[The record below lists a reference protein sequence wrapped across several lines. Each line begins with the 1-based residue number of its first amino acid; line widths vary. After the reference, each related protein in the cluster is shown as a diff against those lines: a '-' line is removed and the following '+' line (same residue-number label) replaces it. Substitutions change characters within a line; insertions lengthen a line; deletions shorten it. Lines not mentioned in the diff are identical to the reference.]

1 MMKKMSIPTSKASL
15 VLFLCQII
23 SALDVPLDSKLLEEL
38 SQPPTITQQSP
49 KDYIVDPR
57 ENIVIQCEA
66 KGKPPPSFSWTR
78 NGTHFDIDKDAQVTM
93 KPNSGT
99 LVVNIMNG
107 GKAEAYE
114 GVYQCTARNERGAAI
129 SNNIVIRPSRSPLWT
144 KEKLEPNH
152 VREGDSLVLHCRP
165 PVGLPPP
172 IIFWM
177 DNAFQ
182 RLPQS
187 ERVSQGLNGD
197 LYFANV
203 QPEDTRE
210 DYICYARF
218 NHTQTIQQKQPI
230 SVKVFSMDSLNDT
243 IAANLSDTDIYGAK
257 PVTERPPVL
266 LTPTGSTSTKVEL
279 RGNVLLLECIAAG
292 LPTPVIRWIK
302 EGGELPANR
311 TFFEN
316 FKKTLKIID
325 VSEADSG
332 NYKCIARNTLGSVHH
347 VISVTVKAAP
357 YWITAP
363 RNLVLSPGED
373 GTLICRANGN
383 PKPSISWLANGVPIA
398 IAPED
403 PSRKV
408 DGDTIIFSHVQERS
422 SAVYQCNASNEY
434 GYLLANAFVNV
445 LAEPPRILTPANK
458 LYQVIADSPA
468 LLDCAYFG
476 SPKPEIEWFKGVKG
490 SILRGNEYVFHD
502 NGTLE
507 IPVAQKDSAGTY
519 TCVARNELGK
529 IQNEVQLEIK
539 DPTMIIKQPE
549 YKVIQRY
556 GQVSFECIIKH
567 DSTLLPTVIWLKDND
582 ELPDDERFLV
592 GKDNLTIMNVT
603 DKDDGTYT
611 CIVNT
616 TLDSVSASAV
626 LTVVAAPPTPAIIY
640 ARPNPPFDLE
650 LTGQLERSIE
660 LSWIPGD
667 ENNSPITNFVI
678 EYEDAL
684 HEPGVWHYQTEVSGT
699 QTTAQ
704 LKLSP
709 YVNYS
714 FRVIA
719 VNKIGRSQPSEPSEQ
734 YLTKSASPDEN
745 PANVQG
751 IGSEPDNLV
760 ITWEPL
766 KGFQSNGP
774 GLQYKVSW
782 RQKDVDD
789 EWTSVIVANV
799 SKYIV
804 SGTPTFVPYEVKV
817 QALNDLGYA
826 PEPSE
831 VIGHSGED
839 LPMVAPGNVQVH
851 VINSTLA
858 KVHWDPVPLKTVR
871 GHLQGYKVYYWK
883 VQSLSRRSRRHVEKK
898 ILTFRGNKTFGM
910 LPGLEPYSSYK
921 LNVRVVNGKGEGP
934 ASPDKVFKTP
944 EGVPSSPSFLKITN
958 PTLDSL
964 TLEWGSPTHPNGVL
978 TSYTLKFQ
986 PINNTHELGPLV
998 EIRIPANESSLILKN
1013 LNYSTR
1019 YKFYF
1024 NAQTSVGSGSQI
1036 TEEAVTIMDEAGI
1049 LRPAV
1054 GVGKGYSEILF
1065 ATSPVMHTVRPTFYK
1080 VQSLYPRIRN
1090 VTTAAA
1096 ETYANISWEY
1106 EGPDHAN
1113 FYVEYGVAGSK
1124 EDWKKEIVNG
1134 SRSFFVLKG
1143 LTPGTAYKVRV
1154 GAEGLSGFRSSED
1167 VFETGPAMA
1176 SRQVDIA
1183 TQGWFIG
1190 LMCAVALLILILLI
1204 VCFIRRNK
1212 GGKYPVKE
1220 KEDAHADPEIQ
1231 PMKEDDGTF
1240 GEYRSMSAWTGKKLD
1255 KEKKRKGSCANS
1267 PEADPV
1273 FTKAKS
1279 VRSDRSNFFRRS
1291 GDQYSS
1297 TRSETSYTRR
1307 RARQSSELTRV
1318 SSVSASLCQEE
1329 KRSDEW
1335 KYRHGSRHHASEQQI
1350 MGSEEGS
1357 DSQAGQPSP
1366 FQQPLS
1372 CNSIGGPLARQ
1383 HSSLQHWCS
1392 QTPDCSS
1399 DSEDTQSSCHRK
1411 VRPTTTTTHFS
1422 EYEKNSLMKSVILP
1436 ELATVLKDALTA
1448 ARQSITSVAQA
1459 RSHSVKHPRVPI
1471 AEVPLVPLEAS
1482 GRSSQTSESDHMD
1495 SLKDQTVSV
1504 KRKPEADKALEVES
1518 APEDGEMASESPTED
1533 PEEPDPLRRFDME
1546 NQNYLFE
1553 HIKRVLMLKSSKSEC
1568 TSEELLIPSEEG
1580 KVDNALPIHSAVED
1594 LVCRIWGNPEAKH
1607 EAPAV
1612 LHKLYPFPVD
1622 KVALWGTL
1630 PEVDRALVTG
1640 DSVLSVPANTDAL
1653 PKDPTDRKIE
1663 EAIKRSF
1670 KLVAAQ
1676 LGVSIYCTYA
1686 SKALLI
1692 WLEEERVRFKKK
1704 WVPSGAMQ
1712 RKRRLCKIAANFIHD
1727 AAEDSLTLTVKNVAC
1742 LTVAWRALWLRPW
1755 SSSQDLKCKL
1765 LSLPYTGG
1773 KLFGESLVQI
1783 MKDFSEHKHSSRQ
1796 MKKKSSVGSSSC
1808 SPHKCLSSL
1817 RSPPKFKGG
1826 KGKYKVSQSFHAK
1839 YEKTSHFQRG
1849 IRPSRGTF

>member
-1 MMKKMSIPTSKASL
+1 MLKKKNIAASKASL
-15 VLFLCQII
+15 VLFLCQMI
-23 SALDVPLDSKLLEEL
+23 SALDVPLDLL
-38 SQPPTITQQSP
+38 QPPTITQQSP

-78 NGTHFDIDKDAQVTM
+78 NGTHFDIDKDALVTM

-107 GKAEAYE
+107 GRAEAYE

-182 RLPQS
+182 KLPQS

-197 LYFANV
+197 LYFSNV
-203 QPEDTRE
+203 QPEDSRE

-257 PVTERPPVL
+257 SVTERQPVL

-383 PKPSISWLANGVPIA
+383 PKPNINWLANGVPIA

-490 SILRGNEYVFHD
+490 SILRGSEYIFHY

-507 IPVAQKDSAGTY
+507 IPVAQKDSSGTY

-529 IQNEVQLEIK
+529 IQNEVQLEVK

-567 DSTLLPTVIWLKDND
+567 DSTLLPTVTWLKDND

-626 LTVVAAPPTPAIIY
+626 LTVVA
-640 ARPNPPFDLE
+640 RPNPPFDLE

-678 EYEDAL
+678 EYEDGL
-684 HEPGVWHYQTEVSGT
+684 HEPGVWHYQTEVPGT
-699 QTTAQ
+699 QTTVQ

-719 VNKIGRSQPSEPSEQ
+719 VNEIGRSQPSEASEQ
-734 YLTKSASPDEN
+734 YLTKPASPDEN
-745 PANVQG
+745 PSNVQG

-760 ITWEPL
+760 ITWESL
-766 KGFQSNGP
+766 TGFQSNGP

-804 SGTPTFVPYEVKV
+804 SGTPTFVPYEIKV

-858 KVHWDPVPLKTVR
+858 KVHWDPVPLKSVR

-978 TSYTLKFQ
+978 TSYILKFQ

-1024 NAQTSVGSGSQI
+1024 NAQTSVGSGNQI
-1036 TEEAVTIMDEAGI
+1036 TEEAVTIMDE
-1049 LRPAV
+1049 
-1054 GVGKGYSEILF
+1054 
-1065 ATSPVMHTVRPTFYK
+1065 
-1080 VQSLYPRIRN
+1080 VQPLYPRIRN

-1106 EGPDHAN
+1106 EGPEHTI

-1154 GAEGLSGFRSSED
+1154 GAEGLSDFRSSED

-1240 GEYRSMSAWTGKKLD
+1240 GEYRSISAWTGRKLD

-1267 PEADPV
+1267 SEADPV

-1279 VRSDRSNFFRRS
+1279 VRSDRSSFFRRS
-1291 GDQYSS
+1291 GDQYFS
-1297 TRSETSYTRR
+1297 TRSDTSYKRR
-1307 RARQSSELTRV
+1307 KARQSSELTRV
-1318 SSVSASLCQEE
+1318 SSASASLCQEE

-1366 FQQPLS
+1366 FLQPLS
-1372 CNSIGGPLARQ
+1372 CNSVRGSLKRQ
-1383 HSSLQHWCS
+1383 QSLQHWFS
-1392 QTPDCSS
+1392 QSPDHSS
-1399 DSEDTQSSCHRK
+1399 DSEDAQISYHRK
-1411 VRPTTTTTHFS
+1411 VRPSATTTYFS
-1422 EYEKNSLMKSVILP
+1422 ESEKNSLMKSVILP
-1436 ELATVLKDALTA
+1436 ELATVLKNALTA

-1459 RSHSVKHPRVPI
+1459 RSHSVKRSRVPV
-1471 AEVPLVPLEAS
+1471 AEVPVVTLETTAS
-1482 GRSSQTSESDHMD
+1482 SSQTFESHHMD
-1495 SLKDQTVSV
+1495 SSKGQASS
-1504 KRKPEADKALEVES
+1504 RKENYKADKALEVES
-1518 APEDGEMASESPTED
+1518 SPEDEDVSSESPTED
-1533 PEEPDPLRRFDME
+1533 EEEGPDPVRKFDME
-1546 NQNYLFE
+1546 NQNFLFKC
-1553 HIKRVLMLKSSKSEC
+1553 IKKVLMLKYSKSEYA
-1568 TSEELLIPSEEG
+1568 SEELPVASEEV

-1607 EAPAV
+1607 EAPAL
-1612 LHKLYPFPVD
+1612 LHKLYPLPVD
-1622 KVALWGTL
+1622 KAVLWRNL
-1630 PEVDRALVTG
+1630 PKVDRALVT
-1640 DSVLSVPANTDAL
+1640 DASVLSVPANRDVF
-1653 PKDPTDRKIE
+1653 PKDPTDRKVE

-1676 LGVSIYCTYA
+1676 LGVSIYCTYT

-1692 WLEEERVRFKKK
+1692 WLEEERARCKKK
-1704 WVPSGAMQ
+1704 CASSGVMQ

-1727 AAEDSLTLTVKNVAC
+1727 AAEDSLRLTVKNMAC
-1742 LTVAWRALWLRPW
+1742 LIVAWRAIWLRPW
-1755 SSSQDLKCKL
+1755 TSSQDLKRKL

-1773 KLFGESLVQI
+1773 KLFGDSLVQV
-1783 MKDFSEHKHSSRQ
+1783 MKDFSERKCSLRQ
-1796 MKKKSSVGSSSC
+1796 LKKKSSVGSSSFYY
-1808 SPHKCLSSL
+1808 PHKCLSSFH
-1817 RSPPKFKGG
+1817 SPPKFKGQ
-1826 KGKYKVSQSFHAK
+1826 KGKYKASQLLHAR
-1839 YEKTSHFQRG
+1839 YERTSHFQRDT
-1849 IRPSRGTF
+1849 RSARGTF

>member
-1 MMKKMSIPTSKASL
+1 MQPKNMMKKKSTSASKASL
-15 VLFLCQII
+15 LLFLCQMI

-99 LVVNIMNG
+99 LVINIMNG

-129 SNNIVIRPSRSPLWT
+129 SNNIVIRSSRSPLWT
-144 KEKLEPNH
+144 KEKLEPNQ

-197 LYFANV
+197 LYFSNV

-230 SVKVFSMDSLNDT
+230 SVKV
-243 IAANLSDTDIYGAK
+243 LSAK
-257 PVTERPPVL
+257 PVTERQPIL
-266 LTPTGSTSTKVEL
+266 LTPTGSTSNKVEL

-332 NYKCIARNTLGSVHH
+332 NYKCIARNILGSTHH

-383 PKPSISWLANGVPIA
+383 PKPSISWLTNGVPIA

-408 DGDTIIFSHVQERS
+408 DGDTIIFSDVQERS

-458 LYQVIADSPA
+458 LYQVIANNPA

-507 IPVAQKDSAGTY
+507 IPLAQKDSTGTY

-529 IQNEVQLEIK
+529 IQNEVQLEVK

-549 YKVIQRY
+549 YKVIQRA
-556 GQVSFECIIKH
+556 GQVSFECTIKH
-567 DSTLLPTVIWLKDND
+567 DPTLIPTVIWLKDNG

-611 CIVNT
+611 CIINT

-667 ENNSPITNFVI
+667 ENNSPITNFLI
-678 EYEDAL
+678 EYEDGL
-684 HEPGVWHYQTEVSGT
+684 HEPGVWHYQTEVPGT
-699 QTTAQ
+699 QTTVQ

-719 VNKIGRSQPSEPSEQ
+719 VNEIGRSQPSEPSEQ
-734 YLTKSASPDEN
+734 YLTKAANPDEN
-745 PANVQG
+745 PSNVQG

-760 ITWEPL
+760 ITWESL

-782 RQKDVDD
+782 RQKDFDD

-804 SGTPTFVPYEVKV
+804 SGTPTFVPYEIKV

-851 VINSTLA
+851 VLNSTLA

-978 TSYTLKFQ
+978 TSYILKFQ

-1036 TEEAVTIMDEAGI
+1036 TEEAVTIMDE
-1049 LRPAV
+1049 
-1054 GVGKGYSEILF
+1054 
-1065 ATSPVMHTVRPTFYK
+1065 
-1080 VQSLYPRIRN
+1080 
-1090 VTTAAA
+1090 
-1096 ETYANISWEY
+1096 
-1106 EGPDHAN
+1106 
-1113 FYVEYGVAGSK
+1113 
-1124 EDWKKEIVNG
+1124 
-1134 SRSFFVLKG
+1134 
-1143 LTPGTAYKVRV
+1143 
-1154 GAEGLSGFRSSED
+1154 
-1167 VFETGPAMA
+1167 AMA

-1240 GEYRSMSAWTGKKLD
+1240 GEYSDAEDHKPLKKGSRTPSDRTVKKEDSDDSLVDYGEGVNGQFNEDGSFIGQYSGKKE
-1255 KEKKRKGSCANS
+1255 KEPAEGN
-1267 PEADPV
+1267 E
-1273 FTKAKS
+1273 
-1279 VRSDRSNFFRRS
+1279 
-1291 GDQYSS
+1291 
-1297 TRSETSYTRR
+1297 
-1307 RARQSSELTRV
+1307 SSE
-1318 SSVSASLCQEE
+1318 A
-1329 KRSDEW
+1329 
-1335 KYRHGSRHHASEQQI
+1335 
-1350 MGSEEGS
+1350 
-1357 DSQAGQPSP
+1357 PSP
-1366 FQQPLS
+1366 VNAM
-1372 CNSIGGPLARQ
+1372 NSF
-1383 HSSLQHWCS
+1383 
-1392 QTPDCSS
+1392 
-1399 DSEDTQSSCHRK
+1399 
-1411 VRPTTTTTHFS
+1411 V
-1422 EYEKNSLMKSVILP
+1422 
-1436 ELATVLKDALTA
+1436 
-1448 ARQSITSVAQA
+1448 
-1459 RSHSVKHPRVPI
+1459 
-1471 AEVPLVPLEAS
+1471 
-1482 GRSSQTSESDHMD
+1482 
-1495 SLKDQTVSV
+1495 
-1504 KRKPEADKALEVES
+1504 
-1518 APEDGEMASESPTED
+1518 
-1533 PEEPDPLRRFDME
+1533 
-1546 NQNYLFE
+1546 
-1553 HIKRVLMLKSSKSEC
+1553 
-1568 TSEELLIPSEEG
+1568 
-1580 KVDNALPIHSAVED
+1580 
-1594 LVCRIWGNPEAKH
+1594 
-1607 EAPAV
+1607 
-1612 LHKLYPFPVD
+1612 
-1622 KVALWGTL
+1622 
-1630 PEVDRALVTG
+1630 
-1640 DSVLSVPANTDAL
+1640 
-1653 PKDPTDRKIE
+1653 
-1663 EAIKRSF
+1663 
-1670 KLVAAQ
+1670 
-1676 LGVSIYCTYA
+1676 
-1686 SKALLI
+1686 
-1692 WLEEERVRFKKK
+1692 
-1704 WVPSGAMQ
+1704 
-1712 RKRRLCKIAANFIHD
+1712 
-1727 AAEDSLTLTVKNVAC
+1727 
-1742 LTVAWRALWLRPW
+1742 
-1755 SSSQDLKCKL
+1755 
-1765 LSLPYTGG
+1765 
-1773 KLFGESLVQI
+1773 
-1783 MKDFSEHKHSSRQ
+1783 
-1796 MKKKSSVGSSSC
+1796 
-1808 SPHKCLSSL
+1808 
-1817 RSPPKFKGG
+1817 
-1826 KGKYKVSQSFHAK
+1826 
-1839 YEKTSHFQRG
+1839 
-1849 IRPSRGTF
+1849 

>member
-1 MMKKMSIPTSKASL
+1 MMKMKSISASKASL
-15 VLFLCQII
+15 VFFLCQMI

-107 GKAEAYE
+107 VKAEAYE

-152 VREGDSLVLHCRP
+152 VREGDSLVLNCRP

-197 LYFANV
+197 LYFSNV

-266 LTPTGSTSTKVEL
+266 LTPTGSTSNKVEL

-316 FKKTLKIID
+316 FKKTLKIVD
-325 VSEADSG
+325 VSEADTG
-332 NYKCIARNTLGSVHH
+332 NYKCIARNTLGSTHH

-383 PKPSISWLANGVPIA
+383 PKPSISWLTNGVPIA

-408 DGDTIIFSHVQERS
+408 DGDTIIFSAVQERS

-468 LLDCAYFG
+468 LIDCAYFG

-507 IPVAQKDSAGTY
+507 IPVAQKDSTGTY
-519 TCVARNELGK
+519 TCVARNKLGK
-529 IQNEVQLEIK
+529 TQNEVQLEVK

-549 YKVIQRY
+549 YKVIQRSA
-556 GQVSFECIIKH
+556 QASFECVIKH
-567 DSTLLPTVIWLKDND
+567 DPTLMPTVIWLKDNN

-626 LTVVAAPPTPAIIY
+626 LTVVA
-640 ARPNPPFDLE
+640 RPNPPLDLE

-660 LSWIPGD
+660 LSWVPGE

-678 EYEDAL
+678 EYEDGL
-684 HEPGVWHYQTEVSGT
+684 HEPGVWHYQTEVPGS
-699 QTTAQ
+699 QTTVQ

-719 VNKIGRSQPSEPSEQ
+719 VNEIGRSQPSEPSEQ
-734 YLTKSASPDEN
+734 YLTKSANPDEN
-745 PANVQG
+745 PSNVQG

-760 ITWEPL
+760 ITWESL

-789 EWTSVIVANV
+789 EWTSVVVANV

-804 SGTPTFVPYEVKV
+804 SGTPTFVPYEIKV

-858 KVHWDPVPLKTVR
+858 KVHWDPVPLKSVR

-883 VQSLSRRSRRHVEKK
+883 VQSLSRRSKRHVEKK

-978 TSYTLKFQ
+978 TSYILKFQ

-1024 NAQTSVGSGSQI
+1024 NAQTSVGSGSPI
-1036 TEEAVTIMDEAGI
+1036 TEEAVTIMDE
-1049 LRPAV
+1049 
-1054 GVGKGYSEILF
+1054 
-1065 ATSPVMHTVRPTFYK
+1065 
-1080 VQSLYPRIRN
+1080 
-1090 VTTAAA
+1090 
-1096 ETYANISWEY
+1096 
-1106 EGPDHAN
+1106 
-1113 FYVEYGVAGSK
+1113 
-1124 EDWKKEIVNG
+1124 
-1134 SRSFFVLKG
+1134 
-1143 LTPGTAYKVRV
+1143 
-1154 GAEGLSGFRSSED
+1154 
-1167 VFETGPAMA
+1167 AMA

-1240 GEYRSMSAWTGKKLD
+1240 GEYSDAEDHKPLKKGSRTPSDRTVKKEDSDDSLVDYGEGVNGQFNEDGSFIGQYSGKKE
-1255 KEKKRKGSCANS
+1255 KEPAEGN
-1267 PEADPV
+1267 E
-1273 FTKAKS
+1273 
-1279 VRSDRSNFFRRS
+1279 
-1291 GDQYSS
+1291 
-1297 TRSETSYTRR
+1297 
-1307 RARQSSELTRV
+1307 SSE
-1318 SSVSASLCQEE
+1318 A
-1329 KRSDEW
+1329 
-1335 KYRHGSRHHASEQQI
+1335 
-1350 MGSEEGS
+1350 
-1357 DSQAGQPSP
+1357 PSP
-1366 FQQPLS
+1366 VNAM
-1372 CNSIGGPLARQ
+1372 NSF
-1383 HSSLQHWCS
+1383 
-1392 QTPDCSS
+1392 
-1399 DSEDTQSSCHRK
+1399 
-1411 VRPTTTTTHFS
+1411 V
-1422 EYEKNSLMKSVILP
+1422 
-1436 ELATVLKDALTA
+1436 
-1448 ARQSITSVAQA
+1448 
-1459 RSHSVKHPRVPI
+1459 
-1471 AEVPLVPLEAS
+1471 
-1482 GRSSQTSESDHMD
+1482 
-1495 SLKDQTVSV
+1495 
-1504 KRKPEADKALEVES
+1504 
-1518 APEDGEMASESPTED
+1518 
-1533 PEEPDPLRRFDME
+1533 
-1546 NQNYLFE
+1546 
-1553 HIKRVLMLKSSKSEC
+1553 
-1568 TSEELLIPSEEG
+1568 
-1580 KVDNALPIHSAVED
+1580 
-1594 LVCRIWGNPEAKH
+1594 
-1607 EAPAV
+1607 
-1612 LHKLYPFPVD
+1612 
-1622 KVALWGTL
+1622 
-1630 PEVDRALVTG
+1630 
-1640 DSVLSVPANTDAL
+1640 
-1653 PKDPTDRKIE
+1653 
-1663 EAIKRSF
+1663 
-1670 KLVAAQ
+1670 
-1676 LGVSIYCTYA
+1676 
-1686 SKALLI
+1686 
-1692 WLEEERVRFKKK
+1692 
-1704 WVPSGAMQ
+1704 
-1712 RKRRLCKIAANFIHD
+1712 
-1727 AAEDSLTLTVKNVAC
+1727 
-1742 LTVAWRALWLRPW
+1742 
-1755 SSSQDLKCKL
+1755 
-1765 LSLPYTGG
+1765 
-1773 KLFGESLVQI
+1773 
-1783 MKDFSEHKHSSRQ
+1783 
-1796 MKKKSSVGSSSC
+1796 
-1808 SPHKCLSSL
+1808 
-1817 RSPPKFKGG
+1817 
-1826 KGKYKVSQSFHAK
+1826 
-1839 YEKTSHFQRG
+1839 
-1849 IRPSRGTF
+1849 

>member
-1 MMKKMSIPTSKASL
+1 
-15 VLFLCQII
+15 
-23 SALDVPLDSKLLEEL
+23 
-38 SQPPTITQQSP
+38 
-49 KDYIVDPR
+49 
-57 ENIVIQCEA
+57 
-66 KGKPPPSFSWTR
+66 
-78 NGTHFDIDKDAQVTM
+78 M

-99 LVVNIMNG
+99 LVINIMNG

-144 KEKLEPNH
+144 KEKLEPNQ

-197 LYFANV
+197 LYFSNV

-230 SVKVFSMDSLNDT
+230 SVKVFST
-243 IAANLSDTDIYGAK
+243 K
-257 PVTERPPVL
+257 PVTERPPIL
-266 LTPTGSTSTKVEL
+266 LTPTGTTSNKVEL

-311 TFFEN
+311 TLFEN

-332 NYKCIARNTLGSVHH
+332 NYKCIARNILGSTHH

-408 DGDTIIFSHVQERS
+408 DGDTIIFSAVQERS

-458 LYQVIADSPA
+458 LYQVILDSPA
-468 LLDCAYFG
+468 LIDCAYFG

-507 IPVAQKDSAGTY
+507 IPVAQKDSTGTY

-529 IQNEVQLEIK
+529 IQNEVQLEVK

-556 GQVSFECIIKH
+556 GHVSFECIIKH
-567 DSTLLPTVIWLKDND
+567 DSTLIPTVIWLKDND

-667 ENNSPITNFVI
+667 ENNSPITSFVI
-678 EYEDAL
+678 EYEDGL
-684 HEPGVWHYQTEVSGT
+684 HEPGVWHYQTEVPGS
-699 QTTAQ
+699 QTTVQ

-719 VNKIGRSQPSEPSEQ
+719 VNEIGRSQPSEPSEQ
-734 YLTKSASPDEN
+734 YLTKSANPDEN
-745 PANVQG
+745 PSNVQG

-760 ITWEPL
+760 ITWESL

-789 EWTSVIVANV
+789 EWTSVVVANV

-804 SGTPTFVPYEVKV
+804 SGTPTFVPYEIKV

-858 KVHWDPVPLKTVR
+858 KVHWDPVPLKSVR

-883 VQSLSRRSRRHVEKK
+883 VQSLSRRSKRHIEKK

-978 TSYTLKFQ
+978 ISYILKFQ

-1049 LRPAV
+1049 PRPAV
-1054 GVGKGYSEILF
+1054 GAG
-1065 ATSPVMHTVRPTFYK
+1065 K
-1080 VQSLYPRIRN
+1080 VQPLYPRIRN

-1113 FYVEYGVAGSK
+1113 FYVEYGVAG
-1124 EDWKKEIVNG
+1124 
-1134 SRSFFVLKG
+1134 
-1143 LTPGTAYKVRV
+1143 T
-1154 GAEGLSGFRSSED
+1154 
-1167 VFETGPAMA
+1167 MA

-1240 GEYRSMSAWTGKKLD
+1240 GEYSDAEDHKPLKKGSRTPSDRTVKKEDSDDSLVDYGEGVNGQFNEDGSFIGQYSGKKE
-1255 KEKKRKGSCANS
+1255 KEPAEGN
-1267 PEADPV
+1267 E
-1273 FTKAKS
+1273 
-1279 VRSDRSNFFRRS
+1279 
-1291 GDQYSS
+1291 
-1297 TRSETSYTRR
+1297 
-1307 RARQSSELTRV
+1307 SSE
-1318 SSVSASLCQEE
+1318 A
-1329 KRSDEW
+1329 
-1335 KYRHGSRHHASEQQI
+1335 
-1350 MGSEEGS
+1350 
-1357 DSQAGQPSP
+1357 PSP
-1366 FQQPLS
+1366 VNAM
-1372 CNSIGGPLARQ
+1372 NSF
-1383 HSSLQHWCS
+1383 
-1392 QTPDCSS
+1392 
-1399 DSEDTQSSCHRK
+1399 
-1411 VRPTTTTTHFS
+1411 V
-1422 EYEKNSLMKSVILP
+1422 
-1436 ELATVLKDALTA
+1436 
-1448 ARQSITSVAQA
+1448 
-1459 RSHSVKHPRVPI
+1459 
-1471 AEVPLVPLEAS
+1471 
-1482 GRSSQTSESDHMD
+1482 
-1495 SLKDQTVSV
+1495 
-1504 KRKPEADKALEVES
+1504 
-1518 APEDGEMASESPTED
+1518 
-1533 PEEPDPLRRFDME
+1533 
-1546 NQNYLFE
+1546 
-1553 HIKRVLMLKSSKSEC
+1553 
-1568 TSEELLIPSEEG
+1568 
-1580 KVDNALPIHSAVED
+1580 
-1594 LVCRIWGNPEAKH
+1594 
-1607 EAPAV
+1607 
-1612 LHKLYPFPVD
+1612 
-1622 KVALWGTL
+1622 
-1630 PEVDRALVTG
+1630 
-1640 DSVLSVPANTDAL
+1640 
-1653 PKDPTDRKIE
+1653 
-1663 EAIKRSF
+1663 
-1670 KLVAAQ
+1670 
-1676 LGVSIYCTYA
+1676 
-1686 SKALLI
+1686 
-1692 WLEEERVRFKKK
+1692 
-1704 WVPSGAMQ
+1704 
-1712 RKRRLCKIAANFIHD
+1712 
-1727 AAEDSLTLTVKNVAC
+1727 
-1742 LTVAWRALWLRPW
+1742 
-1755 SSSQDLKCKL
+1755 
-1765 LSLPYTGG
+1765 
-1773 KLFGESLVQI
+1773 
-1783 MKDFSEHKHSSRQ
+1783 
-1796 MKKKSSVGSSSC
+1796 
-1808 SPHKCLSSL
+1808 
-1817 RSPPKFKGG
+1817 
-1826 KGKYKVSQSFHAK
+1826 
-1839 YEKTSHFQRG
+1839 
-1849 IRPSRGTF
+1849 

>member
-1 MMKKMSIPTSKASL
+1 MMKKMSISTSKTSL

-99 LVVNIMNG
+99 LVINIMNG

-197 LYFANV
+197 LYFSNV

-257 PVTERPPVL
+257 PVTERQPVL

-332 NYKCIARNTLGSVHH
+332 NYKCIARNALGSVHH

-507 IPVAQKDSAGTY
+507 IPVAQKNNAGTY

-567 DSTLLPTVIWLKDND
+567 DSTLLPTVTWLKDND

-650 LTGQLERSIE
+650 LTGQLERSID

-667 ENNSPITNFVI
+667 ENNSPITSFVI
-678 EYEDAL
+678 EFEDAL
-684 HEPGVWHYQTEVSGT
+684 HEPGVWRYQTEVPGS

-719 VNKIGRSQPSEPSEQ
+719 VNRIGRSQPSEPSEQ

-858 KVHWDPVPLKTVR
+858 KVHWDPVPLKSVR
-871 GHLQGYKVYYWK
+871 GHLQGYKIYYWK
-883 VQSLSRRSRRHVEKK
+883 VQSLSRRSRRHIEKK

-1036 TEEAVTIMDEAGI
+1036 TEEAVTIMDEA
-1049 LRPAV
+1049 
-1054 GVGKGYSEILF
+1054 
-1065 ATSPVMHTVRPTFYK
+1065 
-1080 VQSLYPRIRN
+1080 
-1090 VTTAAA
+1090 
-1096 ETYANISWEY
+1096 
-1106 EGPDHAN
+1106 
-1113 FYVEYGVAGSK
+1113 
-1124 EDWKKEIVNG
+1124 
-1134 SRSFFVLKG
+1134 
-1143 LTPGTAYKVRV
+1143 
-1154 GAEGLSGFRSSED
+1154 
-1167 VFETGPAMA
+1167 MA

-1255 KEKKRKGSCANS
+1255 KEKKTKGSCANS
-1267 PEADPV
+1267 PEANSV

-1329 KRSDEW
+1329 KRSDKW
-1335 KYRHGSRHHASEQQI
+1335 KYRHGSRHHASEQHI

-1372 CNSIGGPLARQ
+1372 CNSIGGLLARQ

-1399 DSEDTQSSCHRK
+1399 DSDGTQSSCHRK
-1411 VRPTTTTTHFS
+1411 VRPSTPTHFS
-1422 EYEKNSLMKSVILP
+1422 ESEKNSLMKSVILP

-1482 GRSSQTSESDHMD
+1482 GSSSQTSEFDHMD
-1495 SLKDQTVSV
+1495 SLKDHTASG
-1504 KRKPEADKALEVES
+1504 KEKPEAGKALEVES
-1518 APEDGEMASESPTED
+1518 APEDGEVASESPTED
-1533 PEEPDPLRRFDME
+1533 PEGPDPLRKFDME

-1568 TSEELLIPSEEG
+1568 ASEELFIPSEED

-1594 LVCRIWGNPEAKH
+1594 LVCRIWGNPEGKH
-1607 EAPAV
+1607 EAPPV
-1612 LHKLYPFPVD
+1612 LRKLYPFPVD
-1622 KVALWGTL
+1622 KAASWGTL
-1630 PEVDRALVTG
+1630 PEVDRVLVTG
-1640 DSVLSVPANTDAL
+1640 NSVLSVPDNTDAL

-1692 WLEEERVRFKKK
+1692 WLEEERARFKKK

-1712 RKRRLCKIAANFIHD
+1712 RKHRLCKIAANFIHD
-1727 AAEDSLTLTVKNVAC
+1727 AAEDSLRLTVKNVAC

-1755 SSSQDLKCKL
+1755 SSSLDLKCKL

-1783 MKDFSEHKHSSRQ
+1783 MKDLSEHKHCLRQ
-1796 MKKKSSVGSSSC
+1796 RKKKSSAGSSSC
-1808 SPHKCLSSL
+1808 SPHKCVNSL

-1839 YEKTSHFQRG
+1839 YEKTSHFQRD

>member
-1 MMKKMSIPTSKASL
+1 MQPKIMMRKKSISASKASL
-15 VLFLCQII
+15 VLFLCQMI
-23 SALDVPLDSKLLEEL
+23 SALDVPLDL

-99 LVVNIMNG
+99 LVINIMNG

-144 KEKLEPNH
+144 KERLEPNH

-197 LYFANV
+197 LYFSNV

-230 SVKVFSMDSLNDT
+230 SVKVYSMDSLNDT

-257 PVTERPPVL
+257 PVTERQPVL

-292 LPTPVIRWIK
+292 VPTPVIRWIK

-316 FKKTLKIID
+316 FEKTLKIID

-332 NYKCIARNTLGSVHH
+332 NYKCIARNILGSAHH

-383 PKPSISWLANGVPIA
+383 PKPNISWLANGVPIA

-445 LAEPPRILTPANK
+445 LAEPPRILTTANK

-490 SILRGNEYVFHD
+490 SILRGNEYIFHD

-507 IPVAQKDSAGTY
+507 IPVAQKDSTGTY

-529 IQNEVQLEIK
+529 IQNEVHLEVK
-539 DPTMIIKQPE
+539 DATMIIKQPE

-567 DSTLLPTVIWLKDND
+567 DSTLLPTIIWLKDND
-582 ELPDDERFLV
+582 ALPDDERFLV

-626 LTVVAAPPTPAIIY
+626 LTVVA
-640 ARPNPPFDLE
+640 RPNPPFDLE
-650 LTGQLERSIE
+650 LTGQLERSVE

-678 EYEDAL
+678 EYEDGL
-684 HEPGVWHYQTEVSGT
+684 HEPGVWHYQTEVPGT
-699 QTTAQ
+699 QTTVQ

-719 VNKIGRSQPSEPSEQ
+719 VNEIGRSQPSEPSEQ
-734 YLTKSASPDEN
+734 YLTKSANPDEN
-745 PANVQG
+745 PSNVQG

-760 ITWEPL
+760 ITWESL

-804 SGTPTFVPYEVKV
+804 SGTPTFVPYEIKV

-934 ASPDKVFKTP
+934 ASPDKIFKTP

-978 TSYTLKFQ
+978 ISYILKFQ

-998 EIRIPANESSLILKN
+998 EIRIPANESSMILKN

-1036 TEEAVTIMDEAGI
+1036 TEEAVTIMDE
-1049 LRPAV
+1049 
-1054 GVGKGYSEILF
+1054 GK
-1065 ATSPVMHTVRPTFYK
+1065 M
-1080 VQSLYPRIRN
+1080 
-1090 VTTAAA
+1090 
-1096 ETYANISWEY
+1096 
-1106 EGPDHAN
+1106 
-1113 FYVEYGVAGSK
+1113 
-1124 EDWKKEIVNG
+1124 
-1134 SRSFFVLKG
+1134 
-1143 LTPGTAYKVRV
+1143 
-1154 GAEGLSGFRSSED
+1154 
-1167 VFETGPAMA
+1167 AMA

-1240 GEYRSMSAWTGKKLD
+1240 GEYSDTEDHKPLKKGSRTPSDRTVKKEDSDDSLVDYGEGVNGQFNEDGSFIGQYSGKKE
-1255 KEKKRKGSCANS
+1255 KEPAEGN
-1267 PEADPV
+1267 E
-1273 FTKAKS
+1273 
-1279 VRSDRSNFFRRS
+1279 
-1291 GDQYSS
+1291 
-1297 TRSETSYTRR
+1297 
-1307 RARQSSELTRV
+1307 SSE
-1318 SSVSASLCQEE
+1318 A
-1329 KRSDEW
+1329 
-1335 KYRHGSRHHASEQQI
+1335 
-1350 MGSEEGS
+1350 
-1357 DSQAGQPSP
+1357 PSP
-1366 FQQPLS
+1366 VNAM
-1372 CNSIGGPLARQ
+1372 NSF
-1383 HSSLQHWCS
+1383 
-1392 QTPDCSS
+1392 
-1399 DSEDTQSSCHRK
+1399 
-1411 VRPTTTTTHFS
+1411 V
-1422 EYEKNSLMKSVILP
+1422 
-1436 ELATVLKDALTA
+1436 
-1448 ARQSITSVAQA
+1448 
-1459 RSHSVKHPRVPI
+1459 
-1471 AEVPLVPLEAS
+1471 
-1482 GRSSQTSESDHMD
+1482 
-1495 SLKDQTVSV
+1495 
-1504 KRKPEADKALEVES
+1504 
-1518 APEDGEMASESPTED
+1518 
-1533 PEEPDPLRRFDME
+1533 
-1546 NQNYLFE
+1546 
-1553 HIKRVLMLKSSKSEC
+1553 
-1568 TSEELLIPSEEG
+1568 
-1580 KVDNALPIHSAVED
+1580 
-1594 LVCRIWGNPEAKH
+1594 
-1607 EAPAV
+1607 
-1612 LHKLYPFPVD
+1612 
-1622 KVALWGTL
+1622 
-1630 PEVDRALVTG
+1630 
-1640 DSVLSVPANTDAL
+1640 
-1653 PKDPTDRKIE
+1653 
-1663 EAIKRSF
+1663 
-1670 KLVAAQ
+1670 
-1676 LGVSIYCTYA
+1676 
-1686 SKALLI
+1686 
-1692 WLEEERVRFKKK
+1692 
-1704 WVPSGAMQ
+1704 
-1712 RKRRLCKIAANFIHD
+1712 
-1727 AAEDSLTLTVKNVAC
+1727 
-1742 LTVAWRALWLRPW
+1742 
-1755 SSSQDLKCKL
+1755 
-1765 LSLPYTGG
+1765 
-1773 KLFGESLVQI
+1773 
-1783 MKDFSEHKHSSRQ
+1783 
-1796 MKKKSSVGSSSC
+1796 
-1808 SPHKCLSSL
+1808 
-1817 RSPPKFKGG
+1817 
-1826 KGKYKVSQSFHAK
+1826 
-1839 YEKTSHFQRG
+1839 
-1849 IRPSRGTF
+1849 

>member
-1 MMKKMSIPTSKASL
+1 MMKKKSISASKASL
-15 VLFLCQII
+15 VLFLCQMI
-23 SALDVPLDSKLLEEL
+23 SALDVPLDL

-99 LVVNIMNG
+99 LVINIMNG

-144 KEKLEPNH
+144 KEKLEPNQ

-197 LYFANV
+197 LYFSNV

-230 SVKVFSMDSLNDT
+230 SVKVFST
-243 IAANLSDTDIYGAK
+243 K
-257 PVTERPPVL
+257 PVTERQPIL

-316 FKKTLKIID
+316 FKKTLKIVD

-332 NYKCIARNTLGSVHH
+332 NYKCIARNILGSAHH

-383 PKPSISWLANGVPIA
+383 PKPNISWLANGVPIA

-490 SILRGNEYVFHD
+490 SILSGSEYVFHD

-507 IPVAQKDSAGTY
+507 IPVAQKDSTGTY

-529 IQNEVQLEIK
+529 IQNEVQLEVK

-626 LTVVAAPPTPAIIY
+626 LTVVA
-640 ARPNPPFDLE
+640 RPNPPFDLE
-650 LTGQLERSIE
+650 LTGQLERSVE

-678 EYEDAL
+678 EYEDGL
-684 HEPGVWHYQTEVSGT
+684 HEPGVWHYQTEVPGT
-699 QTTAQ
+699 QTTVQ

-719 VNKIGRSQPSEPSEQ
+719 VNEIGRSQPSEPSEQ
-734 YLTKSASPDEN
+734 YLTKSANPDEN
-745 PANVQG
+745 PSNVQG

-760 ITWEPL
+760 ITWESL

-804 SGTPTFVPYEVKV
+804 SGTPTFVPYEIKV

-978 TSYTLKFQ
+978 TSYILKFQ

-1036 TEEAVTIMDEAGI
+1036 TEEAVTIMDE
-1049 LRPAV
+1049 
-1054 GVGKGYSEILF
+1054 GK
-1065 ATSPVMHTVRPTFYK
+1065 M
-1080 VQSLYPRIRN
+1080 
-1090 VTTAAA
+1090 
-1096 ETYANISWEY
+1096 
-1106 EGPDHAN
+1106 
-1113 FYVEYGVAGSK
+1113 
-1124 EDWKKEIVNG
+1124 
-1134 SRSFFVLKG
+1134 
-1143 LTPGTAYKVRV
+1143 
-1154 GAEGLSGFRSSED
+1154 
-1167 VFETGPAMA
+1167 AMA

-1240 GEYRSMSAWTGKKLD
+1240 GEYSDAEDHKPLKKGSRTPSDRTVKKEDSDDSLVDYGEGVNGQFNEDGSFIGQYSGKKE
-1255 KEKKRKGSCANS
+1255 KEPAEGN
-1267 PEADPV
+1267 E
-1273 FTKAKS
+1273 
-1279 VRSDRSNFFRRS
+1279 
-1291 GDQYSS
+1291 
-1297 TRSETSYTRR
+1297 
-1307 RARQSSELTRV
+1307 SSE
-1318 SSVSASLCQEE
+1318 A
-1329 KRSDEW
+1329 
-1335 KYRHGSRHHASEQQI
+1335 
-1350 MGSEEGS
+1350 
-1357 DSQAGQPSP
+1357 PSP
-1366 FQQPLS
+1366 VNAM
-1372 CNSIGGPLARQ
+1372 NSF
-1383 HSSLQHWCS
+1383 
-1392 QTPDCSS
+1392 
-1399 DSEDTQSSCHRK
+1399 
-1411 VRPTTTTTHFS
+1411 V
-1422 EYEKNSLMKSVILP
+1422 
-1436 ELATVLKDALTA
+1436 
-1448 ARQSITSVAQA
+1448 
-1459 RSHSVKHPRVPI
+1459 
-1471 AEVPLVPLEAS
+1471 
-1482 GRSSQTSESDHMD
+1482 
-1495 SLKDQTVSV
+1495 
-1504 KRKPEADKALEVES
+1504 
-1518 APEDGEMASESPTED
+1518 
-1533 PEEPDPLRRFDME
+1533 
-1546 NQNYLFE
+1546 
-1553 HIKRVLMLKSSKSEC
+1553 
-1568 TSEELLIPSEEG
+1568 
-1580 KVDNALPIHSAVED
+1580 
-1594 LVCRIWGNPEAKH
+1594 
-1607 EAPAV
+1607 
-1612 LHKLYPFPVD
+1612 
-1622 KVALWGTL
+1622 
-1630 PEVDRALVTG
+1630 
-1640 DSVLSVPANTDAL
+1640 
-1653 PKDPTDRKIE
+1653 
-1663 EAIKRSF
+1663 
-1670 KLVAAQ
+1670 
-1676 LGVSIYCTYA
+1676 
-1686 SKALLI
+1686 
-1692 WLEEERVRFKKK
+1692 
-1704 WVPSGAMQ
+1704 
-1712 RKRRLCKIAANFIHD
+1712 
-1727 AAEDSLTLTVKNVAC
+1727 
-1742 LTVAWRALWLRPW
+1742 
-1755 SSSQDLKCKL
+1755 
-1765 LSLPYTGG
+1765 
-1773 KLFGESLVQI
+1773 
-1783 MKDFSEHKHSSRQ
+1783 
-1796 MKKKSSVGSSSC
+1796 
-1808 SPHKCLSSL
+1808 
-1817 RSPPKFKGG
+1817 
-1826 KGKYKVSQSFHAK
+1826 
-1839 YEKTSHFQRG
+1839 
-1849 IRPSRGTF
+1849 

>member
-1 MMKKMSIPTSKASL
+1 MMKRKSISASKAS
-15 VLFLCQII
+15 VVFFLCQMI

-107 GKAEAYE
+107 VKAEAYE

-197 LYFANV
+197 LYFSNV

-266 LTPTGSTSTKVEL
+266 LTPTGSTSNKVEL

-332 NYKCIARNTLGSVHH
+332 NYKCIARNILGSIHH

-383 PKPSISWLANGVPIA
+383 PKPSISWLTNGVPIA

-408 DGDTIIFSHVQERS
+408 DGDTIIFSAVQERS

-468 LLDCAYFG
+468 LIDCAYFG

-490 SILRGNEYVFHD
+490 SILRGSEYVFHD

-507 IPVAQKDSAGTY
+507 IPVAQKDSTGTY
-519 TCVARNELGK
+519 TCVARNKLGK
-529 IQNEVQLEIK
+529 TQNEVQLEVK

-549 YKVIQRY
+549 YKVIQRSA
-556 GQVSFECIIKH
+556 QASFECVIKH
-567 DSTLLPTVIWLKDND
+567 DPTLIPTVRWLKDND

-626 LTVVAAPPTPAIIY
+626 LTVVA
-640 ARPNPPFDLE
+640 RPNPPLDLE

-660 LSWIPGD
+660 LSWVPGE

-678 EYEDAL
+678 EYEDGL
-684 HEPGVWHYQTEVSGT
+684 HEPGVWHYQTEVPGS
-699 QTTAQ
+699 QTTVQ

-719 VNKIGRSQPSEPSEQ
+719 VNEIGRSQPSEPSEQ
-734 YLTKSASPDEN
+734 YLTKSANPDEN
-745 PANVQG
+745 PSNVQG

-760 ITWEPL
+760 ITWESL

-789 EWTSVIVANV
+789 EWTSVVVANV

-804 SGTPTFVPYEVKV
+804 SGTPTFVPYEIKV

-858 KVHWDPVPLKTVR
+858 KVHWDPVPLKSVR
-871 GHLQGYKVYYWK
+871 GHLQGYKIYYWK
-883 VQSLSRRSRRHVEKK
+883 IQSLSRRIKRHVEKK

-978 TSYTLKFQ
+978 TSYILKFQ

-1054 GVGKGYSEILF
+1054 GAGKGYSETLF

-1080 VQSLYPRIRN
+1080 VQPLYPRIRN

-1167 VFETGPAMA
+1167 LFETGPAMA

-1240 GEYRSMSAWTGKKLD
+1240 GEYRSMSAWTGKKMD
-1255 KEKKRKGSCANS
+1255 KEKKRKGSCAS
-1267 PEADPV
+1267 SSEADPV

-1291 GDQYSS
+1291 GDQYSNI
-1297 TRSETSYTRR
+1297 RSETSCSSRK
-1307 RARQSSELTRV
+1307 ARQSSELRRAN
-1318 SSVSASLCQEE
+1318 SVSAYLCQEE
-1329 KRSDEW
+1329 KRSDKW
-1335 KYRHGSRHHASEQQI
+1335 KCRHGSRRHASEQQI
-1350 MGSEEGS
+1350 MGLDEGS
-1357 DSQAGQPSP
+1357 NSLAGHPPP
-1366 FQQPLS
+1366 FHQHLS
-1372 CNSIGGPLARQ
+1372 CNSIHGSLARQ
-1383 HSSLQHWCS
+1383 HSSLQHRFS
-1392 QTPDCSS
+1392 QTPDYSS
-1399 DSEDTQSSCHRK
+1399 DSEDTQSSSHRK
-1411 VRPTTTTTHFS
+1411 VRPSATTNFS
-1422 EYEKNSLMKSVILP
+1422 ESEKNSLIKSVILP

-1448 ARQSITSVAQA
+1448 ARQSITSVAQT
-1459 RSHSVKHPRVPI
+1459 RSHTVKHPRIPI
-1471 AEVPLVPLEAS
+1471 TEVPVVPLEATGS
-1482 GRSSQTSESDHMD
+1482 SSQTFESDYMEC
-1495 SLKDQTVSV
+1495 LKDQATS
-1504 KRKPEADKALEVES
+1504 KKEKIEAYKALEVDS
-1518 APEDGEMASESPTED
+1518 STEDEEVSSESPTEV
-1533 PEEPDPLRRFDME
+1533 EEGPDAVRKFGME
-1546 NQNYLFE
+1546 HQSYLFK
-1553 HIKRVLMLKSSKSEC
+1553 HIKRVLMLKTSKGEC
-1568 TSEELLIPSEEG
+1568 PSEEMPILSEEG
-1580 KVDNALPIHSAVED
+1580 NIDNALPIHSTVEN
-1594 LVCRIWGNPEAKH
+1594 LICRIWGNPEAKH
-1607 EAPAV
+1607 EAPEI
-1612 LHKLYPFPVD
+1612 LRKLYPLPVD
-1622 KVALWGTL
+1622 KATLWGTL
-1630 PEVDRALVTG
+1630 PKVDRTLITG
-1640 DSVLSVPANTDAL
+1640 DSVLSKPANMDAL
-1653 PKDPTDRKIE
+1653 PKDLTDRKIE
-1663 EAIKRSF
+1663 EEIKRSF

-1686 SKALLI
+1686 SRALLV
-1692 WLEEERVRFKKK
+1692 WLEEEQARVKRK
-1704 WVPSGAMQ
+1704 WVPSGAIQ
-1712 RKRRLCKIAANFIHD
+1712 RKRRLCKLAANFIHD
-1727 AAEDSLTLTVKNVAC
+1727 AAEDSLRLTVKNMAC
-1742 LTVAWRALWLRPW
+1742 LTVAWRAIWLRPW
-1755 SSSQDLKCKL
+1755 TSSLDLRCQL

-1783 MKDFSEHKHSSRQ
+1783 MKDFAEQKHSLHQ
-1796 MKKKSSVGSSSC
+1796 MKKKRSFDHSFSY
-1808 SPHKCLSSL
+1808 PHKSLSSL

-1826 KGKYKVSQSFHAK
+1826 KGKYKVSQSFHSSC
-1839 YEKTSHFQRG
+1839 ERTSRLQRDT
-1849 IRPSRGTF
+1849 RPSRGTF

>member
-1 MMKKMSIPTSKASL
+1 MQPKIMMKKKSVSASKASL
-15 VLFLCQII
+15 VLFLCQMI
-23 SALDVPLDSKLLEEL
+23 SALDVPLDL

-99 LVVNIMNG
+99 LVINIMNG

-144 KEKLEPNH
+144 KERLEPNH

-197 LYFANV
+197 LYFSNV

-230 SVKVFSMDSLNDT
+230 SVKVFST
-243 IAANLSDTDIYGAK
+243 K
-257 PVTERPPVL
+257 PVTERQPVL

-332 NYKCIARNTLGSVHH
+332 NYKCIARNILGSAHH

-383 PKPSISWLANGVPIA
+383 PKPNISWLANGVPIA

-445 LAEPPRILTPANK
+445 LAEPPRILTTTNK

-490 SILRGNEYVFHD
+490 SILRGNEYIFHD

-507 IPVAQKDSAGTY
+507 IPVAQKDSTGTY

-529 IQNEVQLEIK
+529 IQNEVHLEVK

-582 ELPDDERFLV
+582 ALPDDERFLV

-626 LTVVAAPPTPAIIY
+626 LTVVA
-640 ARPNPPFDLE
+640 RPNPPFDLE
-650 LTGQLERSIE
+650 LTGQLERSVE

-678 EYEDAL
+678 EYEDGL
-684 HEPGVWHYQTEVSGT
+684 HEPGVWHYQTEVPGT
-699 QTTAQ
+699 QTTVQ

-719 VNKIGRSQPSEPSEQ
+719 VNEIGRSQPSEPSEQ
-734 YLTKSASPDEN
+734 YLTKSANPDEN
-745 PANVQG
+745 PSNVQG

-760 ITWEPL
+760 ITWESL

-804 SGTPTFVPYEVKV
+804 SGTPTFVPYEIKV

-964 TLEWGSPTHPNGVL
+964 TLEWGSPTHPNGIL
-978 TSYTLKFQ
+978 ISYILKFQ

-998 EIRIPANESSLILKN
+998 EIRIPANESSMILKN

-1036 TEEAVTIMDEAGI
+1036 TEEAVTIMDE
-1049 LRPAV
+1049 
-1054 GVGKGYSEILF
+1054 GK
-1065 ATSPVMHTVRPTFYK
+1065 M
-1080 VQSLYPRIRN
+1080 
-1090 VTTAAA
+1090 
-1096 ETYANISWEY
+1096 
-1106 EGPDHAN
+1106 
-1113 FYVEYGVAGSK
+1113 
-1124 EDWKKEIVNG
+1124 
-1134 SRSFFVLKG
+1134 
-1143 LTPGTAYKVRV
+1143 
-1154 GAEGLSGFRSSED
+1154 
-1167 VFETGPAMA
+1167 AMA

-1240 GEYRSMSAWTGKKLD
+1240 GEYSDAEDHKPLKKGSRTPSDRTVKKEDSDDSLVDYGEGVNGQFNEDGSFIGQYSGKKE
-1255 KEKKRKGSCANS
+1255 KEPAEGN
-1267 PEADPV
+1267 E
-1273 FTKAKS
+1273 
-1279 VRSDRSNFFRRS
+1279 
-1291 GDQYSS
+1291 
-1297 TRSETSYTRR
+1297 
-1307 RARQSSELTRV
+1307 SSE
-1318 SSVSASLCQEE
+1318 A
-1329 KRSDEW
+1329 
-1335 KYRHGSRHHASEQQI
+1335 
-1350 MGSEEGS
+1350 
-1357 DSQAGQPSP
+1357 PSP
-1366 FQQPLS
+1366 VNAM
-1372 CNSIGGPLARQ
+1372 NSF
-1383 HSSLQHWCS
+1383 
-1392 QTPDCSS
+1392 
-1399 DSEDTQSSCHRK
+1399 
-1411 VRPTTTTTHFS
+1411 V
-1422 EYEKNSLMKSVILP
+1422 
-1436 ELATVLKDALTA
+1436 
-1448 ARQSITSVAQA
+1448 
-1459 RSHSVKHPRVPI
+1459 
-1471 AEVPLVPLEAS
+1471 
-1482 GRSSQTSESDHMD
+1482 
-1495 SLKDQTVSV
+1495 
-1504 KRKPEADKALEVES
+1504 
-1518 APEDGEMASESPTED
+1518 
-1533 PEEPDPLRRFDME
+1533 
-1546 NQNYLFE
+1546 
-1553 HIKRVLMLKSSKSEC
+1553 
-1568 TSEELLIPSEEG
+1568 
-1580 KVDNALPIHSAVED
+1580 
-1594 LVCRIWGNPEAKH
+1594 
-1607 EAPAV
+1607 
-1612 LHKLYPFPVD
+1612 
-1622 KVALWGTL
+1622 
-1630 PEVDRALVTG
+1630 
-1640 DSVLSVPANTDAL
+1640 
-1653 PKDPTDRKIE
+1653 
-1663 EAIKRSF
+1663 
-1670 KLVAAQ
+1670 
-1676 LGVSIYCTYA
+1676 
-1686 SKALLI
+1686 
-1692 WLEEERVRFKKK
+1692 
-1704 WVPSGAMQ
+1704 
-1712 RKRRLCKIAANFIHD
+1712 
-1727 AAEDSLTLTVKNVAC
+1727 
-1742 LTVAWRALWLRPW
+1742 
-1755 SSSQDLKCKL
+1755 
-1765 LSLPYTGG
+1765 
-1773 KLFGESLVQI
+1773 
-1783 MKDFSEHKHSSRQ
+1783 
-1796 MKKKSSVGSSSC
+1796 
-1808 SPHKCLSSL
+1808 
-1817 RSPPKFKGG
+1817 
-1826 KGKYKVSQSFHAK
+1826 
-1839 YEKTSHFQRG
+1839 
-1849 IRPSRGTF
+1849 

>member
-1 MMKKMSIPTSKASL
+1 MMKKMSIPTSKISL

-23 SALDVPLDSKLLEEL
+23 SALDVPLDSKLLEDL

-99 LVVNIMNG
+99 LVINIMNG

-129 SNNIVIRPSRSPLWT
+129 SNNIIIRPSRSPLWT

-197 LYFANV
+197 LYFSNV

-230 SVKVFSMDSLNDT
+230 SVKVLSMDSLNDT

-257 PVTERPPVL
+257 PVTERQPVL

-507 IPVAQKDSAGTY
+507 IPVAQKNSAGTY

-567 DSTLLPTVIWLKDND
+567 DSTLLPTVTWLKDND

-626 LTVVAAPPTPAIIY
+626 LTVVA
-640 ARPNPPFDLE
+640 RPNPPFDLE
-650 LTGQLERSIE
+650 LTGQLERSID

-667 ENNSPITNFVI
+667 ENNSPITSFVI

-684 HEPGVWHYQTEVSGT
+684 HEPGVWHYQTEVPGT
-699 QTTAQ
+699 QTTVQ

-858 KVHWDPVPLKTVR
+858 KVHWDPVPLKSVR
-871 GHLQGYKVYYWK
+871 GHLQGYKIYYWK

-934 ASPDKVFKTP
+934 ASPDKAFKTP

-986 PINNTHELGPLV
+986 PINNTHELGPLI

-1036 TEEAVTIMDEAGI
+1036 TEEAVTIMDE
-1049 LRPAV
+1049 
-1054 GVGKGYSEILF
+1054 
-1065 ATSPVMHTVRPTFYK
+1065 
-1080 VQSLYPRIRN
+1080 
-1090 VTTAAA
+1090 
-1096 ETYANISWEY
+1096 
-1106 EGPDHAN
+1106 
-1113 FYVEYGVAGSK
+1113 
-1124 EDWKKEIVNG
+1124 
-1134 SRSFFVLKG
+1134 
-1143 LTPGTAYKVRV
+1143 
-1154 GAEGLSGFRSSED
+1154 
-1167 VFETGPAMA
+1167 AMA

-1255 KEKKRKGSCANS
+1255 KERRTKGSCANS
-1267 PEADPV
+1267 PEANPL

-1318 SSVSASLCQEE
+1318 SSVSASLCREE
-1329 KRSDEW
+1329 KRSDGW
-1335 KYRHGSRHHASEQQI
+1335 KYRHGSRHHASEQHI

-1372 CNSIGGPLARQ
+1372 CNSIGGLLGRQ

-1411 VRPTTTTTHFS
+1411 VRPSTATHFS
-1422 EYEKNSLMKSVILP
+1422 ESEKNSLMKSIILP

-1459 RSHSVKHPRVPI
+1459 RSHSVKHPKVPI

-1482 GRSSQTSESDHMD
+1482 GSSSQISEFDHMD
-1495 SLKDQTVSV
+1495 SLKDQTTSG
-1504 KRKPEADKALEVES
+1504 KEKPEADKAWEVES
-1518 APEDGEMASESPTED
+1518 APEDGEVASESPTED
-1533 PEEPDPLRRFDME
+1533 PEGPDSLRKFDIE

-1553 HIKRVLMLKSSKSEC
+1553 HIKKVLMLKSSKSEC
-1568 TSEELLIPSEEG
+1568 ASEEG

-1607 EAPAV
+1607 EAPPV

-1622 KVALWGTL
+1622 KAALWGTL

-1640 DSVLSVPANTDAL
+1640 NCVLSVPDNTDAL

-1670 KLVAAQ
+1670 KLAAAQ

-1692 WLEEERVRFKKK
+1692 WLEEEQARFKKK

-1727 AAEDSLTLTVKNVAC
+1727 AAEDSLRLTVKNVAC

-1755 SSSQDLKCKL
+1755 SSSLDLKCKL

-1783 MKDFSEHKHSSRQ
+1783 MQDASEHKHSLRQ

-1808 SPHKCLSSL
+1808 SHKCLSSL

-1826 KGKYKVSQSFHAK
+1826 KGKYKVSHSFHAK
-1839 YEKTSHFQRG
+1839 YEKTSHFQRD